1 MAYFA
6 LAVANKGNDS
16 QFFFFLFLQ
25 LFHLMKNHQYDIL
38 EKSGEI
44 ILGIYMCIYIYIY
57 IYIYLLYRLF
67 HTL

>member
-6 LAVANKGNDS
+6 LAVANKGND
-16 QFFFFLFLQ
+16 FFLFLQ

-44 ILGIYMCIYIYIY
+44 FLGIYMYIYIS
-57 IYIYLLYRLF
+57 ISFI
-67 HTL
+67 